1 MDLPA
6 PVQISNDL
14 LGLKGHKGVL
24 VAISGHGYYELRLE
38 FGGRQHKVLLP
49 VNLTAVVFRTPEA
62 EFSADVEI
70 ER

>member
-24 VAISGHGYYELRLE
+24 VAVSPHGFYELRLE

-49 VNLTAVVFRTPEA
+49 VEATAVVFRQPEA
-62 EFSADVEI
+62 EFAAEGEI

>member
-6 PVQISNDL
+6 PVQISNDI

-24 VAISGHGYYELRLE
+24 VAISQHGYYELRLE
-38 FGGRQHKVLLP
+38 FAGRQHRVLLP
-49 VNLTAVVFRTPEA
+49 IAQSAVVFRQPEPEFAA
-62 EFSADVEI
+62 EGEI

>member
-24 VAISGHGYYELRLE
+24 VAVSAHGYYELRLE

-49 VNLTAVVFRTPEA
+49 TANTAVVFRQPEPEFAA
-62 EFSADVEI
+62 EGEI